1 MSPQRAIA
9 SLALA
14 LVVVTGLGYL
24 ASQTV
29 LAPPTV
35 TGPPAPGYVVAPE
48 PAEVAVDV
56 APGRSLGVREVDP
69 TWLSD
74 MAGRTGIPETA
85 LRAYARVQLDGG
97 GGCRVGWTTLAGI
110 GWVESQHGTLGDSVL
125 RLDGTSR
132 PAIVGPALDGTGRF
146 AAIPASPGSER
157 WHGDTEWEHAVG
169 PMQFLPSTWET
180 WGTDGDG
187 DGAADPFDLD
197 DAAAAAAA
205 YLCAS
210 GADLSTGEGWGA
222 AVLTYN
228 HEQEYVDAV
237 HAAATAYAERSA

>member
-9 SLALA
+9 ALALA

-35 TGPPAPGYVVAPE
+35 VGPPTAGYVVAPQ

-56 APGRSLGVREVDP
+56 APGRKVGATVVDP
-69 TWLSD
+69 TWLAD
-74 MAGRTGIPETA
+74 MASRTGIPETA
-85 LRAYARVQLDGG
+85 LRAYARVQLDAG

-110 GWVESQHGTLGDSVL
+110 GWVESQHGTLGDAVL

-132 PAIVGPALDGTGRF
+132 PRIVGPALDGTGRF
-146 AAIPASPGSER
+146 AAIPASPGSSR
-157 WHGDTEWEHAVG
+157 WHGDSRWEHAVG

-187 DGAADPFDLD
+187 DGRADPFDLD

-228 HEQEYVDAV
+228 HEQAYVDAV
-237 HAAATAYAERSA
+237 HAAASTYAERSA